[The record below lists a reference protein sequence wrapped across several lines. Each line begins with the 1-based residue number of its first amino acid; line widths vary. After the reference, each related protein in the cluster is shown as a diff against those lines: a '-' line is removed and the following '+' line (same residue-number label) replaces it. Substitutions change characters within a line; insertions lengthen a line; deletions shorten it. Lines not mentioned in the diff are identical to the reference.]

1 MDVADF
7 VEPRGGRAWPP
18 DAPLFSI
25 VITMSTIPS
34 AQELYNDA
42 IVIDALNVS
51 NWDSPAVFESLRVG
65 RLTAINA
72 TLVTWENF
80 QQAMD
85 HIAKW
90 KVRFNE
96 RRDVISQIRSVQ
108 DILQAKKDGRVGII
122 LGWQNATPIEN
133 DLRRIELFRS
143 LGILIIQLTF
153 HERNF
158 IGNGCY
164 ERCDD
169 GLSNFG
175 IDAVREM
182 NRLGILIDLS
192 HCGERTTIEAIEN
205 SSKPVAVTH
214 AHARS
219 YCEIARNKTDEALKL
234 LAERGGV
241 VGTPAF
247 NRFLPSGR
255 DSTIEDFGNAVD
267 ALVQRVGIDHVGIG
281 TDFTQDQTQEFWDYI
296 GSQQGTK
303 LPSTFFERQEG
314 YHKLAHS
321 PKGLETPD
329 KFPNI
334 ADILSARGYQPA
346 DIRKI
351 LGENWL
357 NLFREVWA
365 E

>member
-1 MDVADF
+1 MTMD
-7 VEPRGGRAWPP
+7 
-18 DAPLFSI
+18 
-25 VITMSTIPS
+25 STAREI
-34 AQELYNDA
+34 YDDA

-51 NWDSPAVFESLRVG
+51 NWDSPAVFESLRAG

-80 QQAMD
+80 QEAMD

-90 KVRFNE
+90 KLRFQE
-96 RRDVISQIRSVQ
+96 WREVITQIRSVQ
-108 DILQAKKDGRVGII
+108 DILQAKKEGRVGVI
-122 LGWQNATPIEN
+122 LGWQNSTPIEN

-143 LGILIIQLTF
+143 LGIMIMQLTF

-164 ERCDD
+164 ERSDD

-192 HCGERTTIEAIEN
+192 HCGERTTIEAIEM
-205 SSKPVAVTH
+205 SSKPVAFTH

-234 LAERGGV
+234 LAERDGV
-241 VGTPAF
+241 VGAPAF

-255 DSTIEDFGNAVD
+255 DSTIEDFGAAVD
-267 ALVQRVGIDHVGIG
+267 DLVQRVGIEHVGIG

-303 LPSTFFERQEG
+303 LPSTFFQSEEG
-314 YHKLAHS
+314 FHKLAHS
-321 PKGLETPD
+321 PKGLERPD
-329 KFPNI
+329 EFPGI
-334 ADILSARGYQPA
+334 ADVLWNRGYKEE
-346 DIRKI
+346 DIRRI

-357 NLFREVWA
+357 KLLREVWK

>member
-1 MDVADF
+1 MSTN
-7 VEPRGGRAWPP
+7 
-18 DAPLFSI
+18 SI
-25 VITMSTIPS
+25 VQNI
-34 AQELYNDA
+34 YDDA

-51 NWDSPAVFESLRVG
+51 NWDSPAVFESLQAG

-85 HIAKW
+85 HIANW
-90 KVRFNE
+90 KLRFQE
-96 RRDVISQIRSVQ
+96 RRKVITQIRSVS
-108 DILQAKKDGRVGII
+108 DILQAKKDGKVGII
-122 LGWQNATPIEN
+122 LGWQNSTPIEN

-143 LGILIIQLTF
+143 LGIMIMQLTF

-164 ERCDD
+164 ERSDE

-175 IDAVREM
+175 IDAVQEM

-192 HCGERTTIEAIEN
+192 HCGEKTTIEAIEM
-205 SSKPVAVTH
+205 SSKPVAFTH

-219 YCEIARNKTDEALKL
+219 YCEIARNKTDEALRL

-255 DSTIEDFGNAVD
+255 GSTIEDFGAAID
-267 ALVQRVGIDHVGIG
+267 DLVQRVGIDHVGIG

-303 LPSTFFERQEG
+303 LPSTFFESQKD

-321 PKGLETPD
+321 PKGLETPC
-329 KFPNI
+329 KFPRI
-334 ADILSARGYQPA
+334 PDVLSNWGYEEE

-357 NLFREVWA
+357 NLLRRVWA